1 MPVTMHNRW
10 SLEGKKAFITG
21 GTKGIG
27 LAIMKECLDL
37 GAEVIFVARTAPDV
51 QKLEKD
57 LIMESNKVK
66 GIAADVS
73 KPSDRE
79 MITVEI
85 QKEWDHLDIFVNNA
99 GTNIRK
105 KITEYTDDEVSFL
118 IETNYRS
125 ALELSRKL
133 YPLLRKS
140 PQGNVIFISSVAG
153 IDHLRTG
160 AVYGTSKAAII
171 QLTKNLAVEW
181 ASDNIRVNSVA
192 PWYIKTPMVEQ
203 IIKNKDYLHEIMKR
217 TPMARLGEPEEIATV
232 AAFLCMPAASYITG
246 QCIAVDGGTSV
257 NMF

>member
-1 MPVTMHNRW
+1 MNDNW
-10 SLEGKKAFITG
+10 SLKGKKAFITG

-27 LAIMKECLDL
+27 LAIMKEFLDL
-37 GAEVIFVARTAPDV
+37 GAEVIFAARTASDV

-57 LIMESNKVK
+57 LIMKSNRVK

-79 MITVEI
+79 MITLEI
-85 QKEWDHLDIFVNNA
+85 QKEWDHIDIFVNNA

-140 PQGNVIFISSVAG
+140 PQGNIIFISSVAG

-160 AVYGTSKAAII
+160 AVYGTTKAAII

-181 ASDNIRVNSVA
+181 ASDNIRVNTIA

-203 IIKNKDYLHEIMKR
+203 VLKNKDFLAEILKR
-217 TPMARLGEPEEIATV
+217 TPIGRLGEPGEVAAV
-232 AAFLCMPAASYITG
+232 AAFLCMPVASYITG
-246 QCIAVDGGTSV
+246 QCIAVDGGTSI